1 MKNLLIIFLVLVSIS
16 TYSQGSIF
24 DRQISPDQK
33 VITDHTTTILGEKVN
48 YSAQA
53 GTQPIWD
60 SKGEVIASLYY
71 TYYKR
76 TDISDNTNRPIVF
89 SFNGGPGS
97 ASIWMH
103 LGYTGPYSLII
114 DDEGYPIQ
122 PYGYKTNPYSILDVA
137 DIVFV
142 NPINVGFSRI
152 IKDMTKE
159 EATKK
164 FFGMKQDIEYLA
176 EWISTFVTRSERW
189 KSPKYL
195 IGESYGG
202 PRVMGLSYELQ
213 QVQWM
218 HLNGVVLVSPAD
230 YEIGYDERGGIIRSS
245 VNFPYL
251 SATAWYHKKLNDDLQ
266 SKSLS
271 EIIDISEKFA
281 YDKLLPALA
290 KGGFLNQSEKQ
301 QLAKEISLLTGI
313 KIEEVLN
320 NNLNISTY
328 FFWKELLRDEGYT
341 IGRLDSR
348 YKGIDSKDSGVYP
361 EYNAEYDSWNHS
373 FTPAMNSYIKEI
385 LNFQTDVK
393 YNTYA
398 RGELSV
404 RPWDSENYPTR
415 RNFRLA
421 IAQNPFLNVLVQS
434 GYYDGATTFSAG
446 RYTIQ
451 QVDPSGKLQERFTF
465 KGYESGHMMYLRRED
480 LQKSN
485 QDLRDFILKTI
496 TQDKSAKY

>member
-1 MKNLLIIFLVLVSIS
+1 MRKTLTILLLIVSFYGNTQS
-16 TYSQGSIF
+16 SSNGRKVPADT
-24 DRQISPDQK
+24 K
-33 VITDHTTTILGEKVN
+33 VITNHNTVILGEKVS

-60 SKGEVIASLYY
+60 SKGDVIASLYY

-76 TDISDNTNRPIVF
+76 TDIENNTNRPIVF

-103 LGYTGPYSLII
+103 LGYTGPYNLII

-164 FFGMKQDIEYLA
+164 FFGMRQDIEYLA
-176 EWISTFVTRSERW
+176 EWISTFISRSERW

-195 IGESYGG
+195 VGESYGG
-202 PRVMGLSYELQ
+202 PRVMGLAYELQ
-213 QVQWM
+213 QAQWM

-230 YEIGYDERGGIIRSS
+230 YEIGYDERGGVIRSS
-245 VNFPYL
+245 VNFPYFT
-251 SATAWYHKKLNDDLQ
+251 ATAWYHNKLNEDLQ
-266 SKSLS
+266 NKSLL
-271 EIIDISEKFA
+271 EVIDISEKFA
-281 YDKLLPALA
+281 YDRLLPALA
-290 KGGFLNQSEKQ
+290 KGGLVSGDERQKIAQ
-301 QLAKEISLLTGI
+301 EISNLTGI
-313 KIEEVLN
+313 KTEEVLD
-320 NNLNISTY
+320 NNLNINTY

-348 YKGIDSKDSGVYP
+348 YKGIDSQDAGQYP

-373 FTPAMNSYIKEI
+373 FTPAMNAYVKEV
-385 LNFQTDVK
+385 LDFQTDLK

-404 RPWDSENYPTR
+404 RPWDTENYPTR
-415 RNFRLA
+415 KNFRLA

-446 RYTIQ
+446 KYTIQ
-451 QVDPSGKLQERFTF
+451 QVDKTGKLKDRFTF

-480 LQKSN
+480 LKKSN
-485 QDLRDFILKTI
+485 QDLRDFIINTI
-496 TQDKSAKY
+496 TNNKSAKY

>member
-1 MKNLLIIFLVLVSIS
+1 M
-16 TYSQGSIF
+16 
-24 DRQISPDQK
+24 
-33 VITDHTTTILGEKVN
+33 
-48 YSAQA
+48 
-53 GTQPIWD
+53 
-60 SKGEVIASLYY
+60 
-71 TYYKR
+71 YKR
-76 TDISDNTNRPIVF
+76 
-89 SFNGGPGS
+89 
-97 ASIWMH
+97 
-103 LGYTGPYSLII
+103 
-114 DDEGYPIQ
+114 Q
-122 PYGYKTNPYSILDVA
+122 
-137 DIVFV
+137 
-142 NPINVGFSRI
+142 
-152 IKDMTKE
+152 
-159 EATKK
+159 
-164 FFGMKQDIEYLA
+164 
-176 EWISTFVTRSERW
+176 
-189 KSPKYL
+189 
-195 IGESYGG
+195 
-202 PRVMGLSYELQ
+202 
-213 QVQWM
+213 
-218 HLNGVVLVSPAD
+218 
-230 YEIGYDERGGIIRSS
+230 S

>member
-1 MKNLLIIFLVLVSIS
+1 MKNLLLIFLLSIS
-16 TYSQGSIF
+16 FCYSQNNFSN
-24 DRQISPDQK
+24 RQIPSDTK
-33 VITDHTTTILGEKVN
+33 VITNHSTNILGKKVS
-48 YSAQA
+48 YSAEA
-53 GTQPIWD
+53 GTQPVWD
-60 SKGEVIASLYY
+60 SKGNVIASLYY

-76 TDISDNTNRPIVF
+76 TDIDDNSNRPIAF

-103 LGYTGPYSLII
+103 LGYTGPYNLII

-122 PYGYKTNPYSILDVA
+122 PYGYKSNPYSILDVA

-152 IKDMTKE
+152 LKDMTKE

-164 FFGMKQDIEYLA
+164 FFGMKQDIQYLA

-202 PRVMGLSYELQ
+202 PRVMGLAYELQ

-230 YEIGYDERGGIIRSS
+230 YEIGYDERGGILNSAID
-245 VNFPYL
+245 FPYMT
-251 SATAWYHKKLNDDLQ
+251 ATAWYHKKLDDNLQ
-266 SKSLS
+266 NKSLLDV
-271 EIIDISEKFA
+271 IDISEDFA
-281 YDKLLPALA
+281 YGKLLPALA
-290 KGGFLNQSEKQ
+290 RGGSLENDEKSA
-301 QLAKEISLLTGI
+301 LAKEISSLIGI
-313 KIEEVLN
+313 NEDEVIR

-341 IGRLDSR
+341 VGRLDSR
-348 YKGIDSKDSGVYP
+348 YKGIDSKDAGIYP

-373 FTPAMNSYIKEI
+373 FTPAMNSYVKDI

-404 RPWDSENYPTR
+404 RPWDTENYPIR

-421 IAQNPFLNVLVQS
+421 IAQNPFLNVLIQS

-446 RYTIQ
+446 KFTIQ
-451 QVDPSGKLQERFTF
+451 QVDKSGRLSDRFTF

-496 TQDKSAKY
+496 TNNTPAKY